1 MQGRNIPI
9 LSISQALALSP
20 IPAITLVSGII
31 GVRLAPTPALA
42 TLPATLIVV
51 GMAIATIPTAMVM
64 KRIGRRRGFIG
75 SAALAGLGTLLM
87 AYALTQESFGIF
99 CLAAFLMGT
108 NSAAVAQY
116 RFAAVESVSP
126 KDTGKAI
133 SFVMIGGIFAG
144 YLGPEVV
151 KRSSQLLGLESYA
164 GSFIILAGFY
174 LVVILL
180 MLFFQEPVPQAVDLT
195 GAERP
200 LRQIVRQPSFLLA
213 IAASTIGYGVMT
225 LIMTA
230 TPINM
235 HVIHG
240 FSLDDTAYVIQS
252 HIIAMFLP
260 SLFTGYLLGRLG
272 VLRMILLGLAS
283 LFICVGIG
291 LYSQALIHYWWALV
305 LLGVGWNFLFV
316 GGTALLTQSY
326 WPAERF
332 KAQAANDFTVFG
344 VQAVSSLSAGTL
356 LAVSSWTVLNLVA
369 LPFLIALAIGF
380 IALRRHLSPTLQSQ
394 TALETGFSD

>member
-1 MQGRNIPI
+1 
-9 LSISQALALSP
+9 
-20 IPAITLVSGII
+20 
-31 GVRLAPTPALA
+31 
-42 TLPATLIVV
+42 
-51 GMAIATIPTAMVM
+51 
-64 KRIGRRRGFIG
+64 
-75 SAALAGLGTLLM
+75 
-87 AYALTQESFGIF
+87 
-99 CLAAFLMGT
+99 MGT

-126 KDTGKAI
+126 KDAGKAI

-144 YLGPEVV
+144 YLGPEVI
-151 KRSSQLLGLESYA
+151 KRTSEWLNFAPYT
-164 GSFIILAGFY
+164 GSFVILAGFY
-174 LVVILL
+174 LVVIFL
-180 MLFFQEPVPQAVDLT
+180 MLFFQEPIAHEADIA

-200 LRQIVRQPSFLLA
+200 LRQIVRQPTFVLA
-213 IAASTIGYGVMT
+213 LAASTVGYGAMT

-235 HVIHG
+235 HVIHD
-240 FSLDDTAYVIQS
+240 FSLDATAYVIES

-260 SLFTGYLLGRLG
+260 SLFTGFLLQRLG
-272 VLRMILLGLAS
+272 VLRMILLGLAN

-291 LYSQALIHYWWALV
+291 LYSQAFIHYWWALV

-356 LAVSSWTVLNLVA
+356 LAVTSWGVLNLVI
-369 LPFLIALAIGF
+369 LPFLIMLMIGF
-380 IALRRHLSPTLQSQ
+380 IALRRYLSPVSQHQ
-394 TALETGFSD
+394 TALETSTTD

>member
-1 MQGRNIPI
+1 
-9 LSISQALALSP
+9 
-20 IPAITLVSGII
+20 V
-31 GVRLAPTPALA
+31 
-42 TLPATLIVV
+42 
-51 GMAIATIPTAMVM
+51 
-64 KRIGRRRGFIG
+64 
-75 SAALAGLGTLLM
+75 M
-87 AYALTQESFGIF
+87 AYALSQESFGLF

-126 KDTGKAI
+126 KDAGKAI

-144 YLGPEVV
+144 YLGPEVI
-151 KRSSQLLGLESYA
+151 KRTSEWLNSAPYT
-164 GSFIILAGFY
+164 GSFVILAGFY
-174 LVVILL
+174 LVVIFL
-180 MLFFQEPVPQAVDLT
+180 MLFFQEPIAHEADIAL
-195 GAERP
+195 
-200 LRQIVRQPSFLLA
+200 
-213 IAASTIGYGVMT
+213 AASTVGYGAMT

-235 HVIHG
+235 HVIHD
-240 FSLDDTAYVIQS
+240 FSLDATAYVIES

-260 SLFTGYLLGRLG
+260 SLFTGFLLQRLG
-272 VLRMILLGLAS
+272 VLRMILLGLAN

-291 LYSQALIHYWWALV
+291 LYSQAFIHYWWALV

-356 LAVSSWTVLNLVA
+356 LAVTSWGVLNLVI
-369 LPFLIALAIGF
+369 LPFLIMLMIGF
-380 IALRRHLSPTLQSQ
+380 IALRRYLSPVSQHQ
-394 TALETGFSD
+394 TALETSTTD